1 MYLNINRKTVM
12 FMELL
17 VPAGDINS
25 FYAAINNGADAIY
38 LSGKMFGARSYAK
51 NFTIDELKTILKLGK
66 IYGVK
71 IYVTMNT
78 LVKDNE
84 VQDFL
89 KEVEFLYSLGVD
101 AILMQDFGMIS
112 LCLKKYPNL
121 VIHASTQVNSS
132 SYETIKLLYEMGV
145 KRVVL
150 PREMSINDIK
160 KIDIPIEIE
169 VFIHGALC
177 VSYSGNC
184 LFSSMLGG
192 RSGNRGECV
201 GSCRLPYKLY
211 KDKTLIDEGY
221 LLSMKELNTSA
232 SIKQLPSNVVSLKIE
247 GRMKSPSYVGFI
259 TKYYRKILDDE
270 ELTTKDLEDLKSM
283 FYRGFTKGH
292 LFNDEDLINK
302 KSPNHLGSRLGK
314 VIDVNDERI
323 RIELDRPLLQGD
335 GIRFRESNKGM
346 IVNYLYDLKDNLI
359 NKGNPKQIVEV
370 DNKVKLTSLDEVRK
384 TTDKSLEITDFT
396 ITRKVPINIDV
407 KTKVGEEF
415 TLSFSDLSHTVTYTG
430 NVVEKSINNP
440 ISKERLISQLEK
452 LGNTPFVAKHISI
465 DMDEDIFIRIGD
477 LNIARRTLSERLIG
491 ERLNDYKEP
500 IINEVTFDKINIK
513 EIIDLEDYQEVE
525 RNPFY
530 IKNVLKDK
538 SVVSNLFRPTTNV
551 IASYHLNVFNSYTA
565 YYLYKLGYKAV
576 TLSVELNNIELKEL
590 IESIRKKHG
599 NIPLVV
605 KTKGYVEVMII
616 KSNILNI
623 DKDTTYTL
631 VNVKND
637 KFKVYFDGRCTH
649 INSSYSLNLDEKEFS
664 YDNVYF
670 MNKFLC

>member
-1 MYLNINRKTVM
+1 
-12 FMELL
+12 MELL

-25 FYAAINNGADAIY
+25 FYVALNNGADAVY
-38 LSGKMFGARSYAK
+38 LSGKVFGARSYAK
-51 NFTIDELKTILKLGK
+51 NFTIDELKTVLRLGK

-78 LVKDNE
+78 LVKENE
-84 VQDFL
+84 VEDFL
-89 KEVEFLYSLGVD
+89 KEVEFLYNLGVD
-101 AILMQDFGMIS
+101 AILMQDLGMIS
-112 LCLKKYPNL
+112 LSLEKYPNL

-150 PREMSINDIK
+150 PREMSIDEIK
-160 KIDIPIEIE
+160 KIDIPIELE

-221 LLSMKELNTSA
+221 LLSMKELNTSVD
-232 SIKQLPSNVVSLKIE
+232 IKKLPHNVTSLKIE

-259 TKYYRKILDDE
+259 TKYYRKILDGE
-270 ELTTKDLEDLKSM
+270 ELSTKDLGDLKSM

-292 LFNDEDLINK
+292 LFNDNDLINK
-302 KSPNHLGSRLGK
+302 KSPNHLGSHLGK

-323 RIELDRPLLQGD
+323 RIELDKPLLQGD

-346 IVNYLYDLKDNLI
+346 IVNYLYDMKDNLI
-359 NKGNPKQIVEV
+359 NRGNSKQIVEV

-396 ITRKVPINIDV
+396 IIRKVPINIDV
-407 KTKVGEEF
+407 KARVGEEF
-415 TLSFSDLSHTVTYTG
+415 VLTFSDLTHSVTYIG
-430 NVVEKSINNP
+430 SIVEKSINNP

-452 LGNTPFVAKHISI
+452 LGNTPFITKHINI

-477 LNIARRTLSERLIG
+477 LNVARRTLSERLIG
-491 ERLNDYKEP
+491 ERLNDYNEP
-500 IINEVTFDKINIK
+500 IIKEVTFDKINTN
-513 EIIDLEDYQEVE
+513 EIIELDNYGEVE

-538 SVVSNLFRPTTNV
+538 GIVSNLLRPTTDV
-551 IASYHLNVFNSYTA
+551 IASYHLNAFNSYTA
-565 YYLYKLGYKAV
+565 YYLYKLGYKAI
-576 TLSVELNNIELKEL
+576 TLSVELNNIELKGL
-590 IESIRKKHG
+590 IESIRKGFG
-599 NIPLVV
+599 NIPLII
-605 KTKGYVEVMII
+605 KTKGHVEVMLI
-616 KSNILNI
+616 KGNILNM
-623 DKDTTYTL
+623 DKDTPYTL

-637 KFKVYFDGRCTH
+637 KFTTYFDGCCTH
-649 INSSYSLNLDEKEFS
+649 INSSYSLNLNEKEFNYS
-664 YDNVYF
+664 NVYF
-670 MNKFLC
+670 IGENYES

>member
-1 MYLNINRKTVM
+1 
-12 FMELL
+12 MELL

-25 FYAAINNGADAIY
+25 FYAALNNGADAIY

-51 NFTIDELKTILKLGK
+51 NFTADELKTVLKLGK

-78 LVKDNE
+78 LVKENE
-84 VQDFL
+84 VEDFL

-112 LCLKKYPNL
+112 LCLEKYPNL

-150 PREMSINDIK
+150 PREMSVDEIK

-221 LLSMKELNTSA
+221 LLSMKELNTSLD
-232 SIKQLPSNVVSLKIE
+232 IKQLPSNITSLKIE

-302 KSPNHLGSRLGK
+302 KSPNHLGSHLGK
-314 VIDVNDERI
+314 VIDVNDDRI

-384 TTDKSLEITDFT
+384 TTDKFLEITDFT
-396 ITRKVPINIDV
+396 IIRKVPINIEV
-407 KTKVGEEF
+407 KAKVGEVF

-452 LGNTPFVAKHISI
+452 LGNTPFVSKHINI

-477 LNIARRTLSERLIG
+477 LNVARRTLSERLIG

-500 IINEVTFDKINIK
+500 IINEVTFDKINTK
-513 EIIDLEDYQEVE
+513 EIIDLEDYQVVE
-525 RNPFY
+525 RNPFN
-530 IKNVLKDK
+530 IKDILKDK
-538 SVVSNLFRPTTNV
+538 SIVSNLYKPTSDV
-551 IASYHLNVFNSYTA
+551 VASYHLNVFNSYTA

-576 TLSVELNNIELKEL
+576 TLSVELNNIELKDL
-590 IESIRKKHG
+590 IESIRKRFG
-599 NIPLVV
+599 NIPIII
-605 KTKGYVEVMII
+605 KTKGYVEVMLI
-616 KSNILNI
+616 KGNILNI

-637 KFKVYFDGRCTH
+637 KFKVYFDGSCTY
-649 INSSYSLNLDEKEFS
+649 INSSYNLDLDEKELEF
-664 YDNVYF
+664 DNVY
-670 MNKFLC
+670 LIV

>member
-1 MYLNINRKTVM
+1 
-12 FMELL
+12 MELL

-25 FYAAINNGADAIY
+25 FYAALNNGADAIY

-51 NFTIDELKTILKLGK
+51 NFTEEELKTVLKLGK

-84 VQDFL
+84 VEDFL
-89 KEVEFLYSLGVD
+89 NEVEFLYNLGVD

-112 LCLKKYPNL
+112 LCLEKYPNL
-121 VIHASTQVNSS
+121 TIHASTQVNSS
-132 SYETIKLLYEMGV
+132 SYETIKLLYEMGI

-150 PREMSINDIK
+150 PREMSIDEIRQ
-160 KIDIPIEIE
+160 IDIPIELE

-184 LFSSMLGG
+184 LFSSMLGS

-221 LLSMKELNTSA
+221 LLSMKELNTSLD
-232 SIKQLPSNVVSLKIE
+232 IKKLPQNITSLKIE

-259 TKYYRKILDDE
+259 TRYYRKILDGK
-270 ELTTKDLEDLKSM
+270 ELTNKTIEDLKSM

-292 LFNDEDLINK
+292 LFNNNDLINK
-302 KSPNHLGSRLGK
+302 LSPNHLGSHLGK

-323 RIELDRPLLQGD
+323 RIKLDRELLQGD
-335 GIRFRESNKGM
+335 GIRFKESNKGM

-359 NKGNPKQIVEV
+359 SKGNPNQIVEI
-370 DNKVKLTSLDEVRK
+370 DNKVNLTTLDEVR
-384 TTDKSLEITDFT
+384 TTTSKRLEITDFT
-396 ITRKVPINIDV
+396 IKRKVPINIEV
-407 KTKVGEEF
+407 KAKVGEVF
-415 TLSFSDLSHTVTYTG
+415 TLTFSDTKHTVTYTG
-430 NVVEKSINNP
+430 KEVERSINNP
-440 ISKERLISQLEK
+440 LSKERIINQVKK
-452 LGNTPFVAKHISI
+452 LGNTPFTINHINVDI
-465 DMDEDIFIRIGD
+465 DDNIFIRIGD

-500 IINEVTFDKINIK
+500 LIKEVTFDKINTK
-513 EIIDLEDYQEVE
+513 EVIDLDAYQEVE

-530 IKNVLKDK
+530 LNDVLKDK
-538 SVVSNLFRPTTNV
+538 SIVSNLFRPTTNV

-565 YYLYKLGYKAV
+565 YYLYKLGYKTI
-576 TLSVELNNIELKEL
+576 TLSVELNSLELKDL
-590 IESIRKKHG
+590 IESIRRRFG
-599 NIPLVV
+599 NIPIII
-605 KTKGYVEVMII
+605 KTKGYVEVMLI
-616 KSNILNI
+616 KGNVLNI
-623 DKDTTYTL
+623 KENNDYTL
-631 VNVKND
+631 INNRED
-637 KFKVYFDGRCTH
+637 KFKVYYDGRCTH
-649 INSSYSLNLDEKEFS
+649 INSSFEINIDQTKFKYNNL
-664 YDNVYF
+664 YF
-670 MNKFLC
+670 YN

>member
-1 MYLNINRKTVM
+1 
-12 FMELL
+12 MELL
-17 VPAGDINS
+17 VPTGDINS
-25 FYAAINNGADAIY
+25 FYTALNNGADAIY

-51 NFTIDELKTILKLGK
+51 NFTDDELKTVLKLGK

-78 LVKDNE
+78 LVKESE
-84 VQDFL
+84 VDDFL

-121 VIHASTQVNSS
+121 TIHASTQVNSS

-150 PREMSINDIK
+150 PREMSIDEIK
-160 KIDIPIEIE
+160 KIDIPIELE
-169 VFIHGALC
+169 VFVHGALC

-407 KTKVGEEF
+407 KAKVGEEF

-440 ISKERLISQLEK
+440 ISKDRLINQLEK

-530 IKNVLKDK
+530 IKNILKDK

-576 TLSVELNNIELKEL
+576 TLSVELNNVELKDL

-599 NIPLVV
+599 NIPIVI

-616 KSNILNI
+616 KGNILNI

-664 YDNVYF
+664 YNNVYF
-670 MNKFLC
+670 MGGKL

>member
-1 MYLNINRKTVM
+1 
-12 FMELL
+12 MELL

-25 FYAAINNGADAIY
+25 FYAALNNGADAIY

-51 NFTIDELKTILKLGK
+51 NFTSDELKTVLKLGK

-78 LVKDNE
+78 LVKENE
-84 VQDFL
+84 VNDFL

-112 LCLKKYPNL
+112 LCLEKYPNL

-132 SYETIKLLYEMGV
+132 SYETIKLLYVMGV

-150 PREMSINDIK
+150 PREMSIDEIK
-160 KIDIPIEIE
+160 KIDIPIELE

-211 KDKTLIDEGY
+211 KDKTLVDEGY
-221 LLSMKELNTSA
+221 LLSMKELNTSID
-232 SIKQLPSNVVSLKIE
+232 IKKLPSNVTSLKIE
-247 GRMKSPSYVGFI
+247 GRMKNPSYVGFI
-259 TKYYRKILDDE
+259 TKYYRKILDNE

-292 LFNDEDLINK
+292 LFNDNDLINK
-302 KSPNHLGSRLGK
+302 KSPNHLGSHLGK

-323 RIELDRPLLQGD
+323 RIELDKSLLQGD

-359 NKGNPKQIVEV
+359 NKGNPKQIVEI
-370 DNKVKLTSLDEVRK
+370 DNKVNLTSLDEVRK
-384 TTDKSLEITDFT
+384 TTDKSFEITDFA

-407 KTKVGEEF
+407 KAKVGEEF
-415 TLSFSDLSHTVTYTG
+415 SLTFSDLKHSVTYRG
-430 NVVEKSINNP
+430 SVVEKSINNSL
-440 ISKERLISQLEK
+440 SKERLISQLEK
-452 LGNTPFVAKHISI
+452 LGNTPFVSKHINI

-491 ERLNDYKEP
+491 ERINDYKEP
-500 IINEVTFDKINIK
+500 IINEVTFHKINTN
-513 EIIDLEDYQEVE
+513 EIIDLDNYVEVE

-530 IKNVLKDK
+530 IKDVLKDK
-538 SVVSNLFRPTTNV
+538 SIVSNLFKPTTNV

-565 YYLYKLGYKAV
+565 FYLYKLGYKGI
-576 TLSVELNNIELKEL
+576 TLSVELNNIELKDL
-590 IESIRKKHG
+590 IESIRKRFG
-599 NIPLVV
+599 NIPLVI
-605 KTKGYVEVMII
+605 KTKGYVEVMLI
-616 KSNILNI
+616 KGNILNI
-623 DKDTTYTL
+623 DKDSPYTL

-637 KFKVYFDGRCTH
+637 KFKVYFDGCCTH
-649 INSSYSLNLDEKEFS
+649 INSSYSLNLDEKELEF
-664 YDNVYF
+664 DNVYF
-670 MNKFLC
+670 YKS

>member
-1 MYLNINRKTVM
+1 
-12 FMELL
+12 MELL

-51 NFTIDELKTILKLGK
+51 NFTIDELKTVLKLGK

-84 VQDFL
+84 VEDFL

-150 PREMSINDIK
+150 PREMSINEIK

-221 LLSMKELNTSA
+221 LLSMKELNTSLD
-232 SIKQLPSNVVSLKIE
+232 IKKLPSNVTSLKIE

-335 GIRFRESNKGM
+335 GIRFKESNKGM

-407 KTKVGEEF
+407 KAKVGEEF

-440 ISKERLISQLEK
+440 ISKDRLINQLEK

-500 IINEVTFDKINIK
+500 IINEVTFDKINTK
-513 EIIDLEDYQEVE
+513 EIIDLDNYGEVE

-530 IKNVLKDK
+530 IKDVLKDK
-538 SVVSNLFRPTTNV
+538 SIVSNLYKPTTDV
-551 IASYHLNVFNSYTA
+551 TSSYHLNVFNSYTA

-590 IESIRKKHG
+590 IESIRKRFG
-599 NIPLVV
+599 NIPIVI
-605 KTKGYVEVMII
+605 KTKGYVEVMLI
-616 KSNILNI
+616 KGNILNI
-623 DKDTTYTL
+623 DKDTSYTL

-649 INSSYSLNLDEKEFS
+649 INSSYSINLDEKELEF
-664 YDNVYF
+664 DNVYF
-670 MNKFLC
+670 MGGKL

>member
-1 MYLNINRKTVM
+1 M
-12 FMELL
+12 FVELL

-25 FYAAINNGADAIY
+25 FYTALNNGADAIY
-38 LSGKMFGARSYAK
+38 LSGKIFGARAYAK
-51 NFTIDELKTILKLGK
+51 NFTEDELKTVLKLGK

-78 LVKDNE
+78 LVKENE
-84 VQDFL
+84 VEDFL
-89 KEVEFLYSLGVD
+89 REVEFLYNLGVD

-112 LCLKKYPNL
+112 LCLEKYPNL
-121 VIHASTQVNSS
+121 IIHASTQVNSS

-150 PREMSINDIK
+150 PREMSIDEIRQ
-160 KIDIPIEIE
+160 IDIPIELEI
-169 VFIHGALC
+169 FIHGALC

-184 LFSSMLGG
+184 LFSSMLGN

-211 KDKTLIDEGY
+211 KDKTLIDSGY
-221 LLSMKELNTSA
+221 LLSMKELNTSLNVKA
-232 SIKQLPSNVVSLKIE
+232 LPSNVTSLKIE
-247 GRMKSPSYVGFI
+247 GRMKNLSYVGFI
-259 TKYYRKILDDE
+259 TKYYRKILDGE
-270 ELTTKDLEDLKSM
+270 ELSTKDLEDLKSM

-302 KSPNHLGSRLGK
+302 KSPNHLGSHLGM

-323 RIELDRPLLQGD
+323 RIELDKPLLQGD
-335 GIRFRESNKGM
+335 GIRFKESNKGM
-346 IVNYLYDLKDNLI
+346 IVNYLYDMKDNLI
-359 NKGNPKQIVEV
+359 NKGSSKQIVEV

-407 KTKVGEEF
+407 KAKVGEEF
-415 TLSFSDLSHTVTYTG
+415 VLTFSDLSHTVTYKG
-430 NVVEKSINNP
+430 SIVEKSINNP
-440 ISKERLISQLEK
+440 ISKDRLITQLEK
-452 LGNTPFVAKHISI
+452 LGNTPFITKHINI

-500 IINEVTFDKINIK
+500 IIREVCFDKINTK
-513 EIIDLEDYQEVE
+513 EVIDLDNYREID

-530 IKNVLKDK
+530 LKDSLKDK
-538 SVVSNLFRPTTNV
+538 SIVSNLFRPTTNV

-576 TLSVELNNIELKEL
+576 TLSVELNSLELKDL
-590 IESIRKKHG
+590 IKSIRKRFG
-599 NIPLVV
+599 NIPLII
-605 KTKGYVEVMII
+605 KTKGYVEVMLI
-616 KSNILNI
+616 KGNVLNI
-623 DKDTTYTL
+623 NKDTPYTL
-631 VNVKND
+631 INVKND
-637 KFKVYFDGRCTH
+637 KFKTYFDGCCTH
-649 INSSYSLNLDEKEFS
+649 INSSYSLNLDEKELTF
-664 YDNVYF
+664 DNVYF
-670 MNKFLC
+670 MGEDYES

>member
-1 MYLNINRKTVM
+1 
-12 FMELL
+12 MELL

-25 FYAAINNGADAIY
+25 FYAALNNGADAVY

-51 NFTIDELKTILKLGK
+51 NFTEDELKTVLKLGK
-66 IYGVK
+66 IYGIK

-78 LVKDNE
+78 LVKENE
-84 VQDFL
+84 VEDFL
-89 KEVEFLYSLGVD
+89 KEVEFLYNLGVD

-112 LCLKKYPNL
+112 LCLEKYPNL

-132 SYETIKLLYEMGV
+132 SYETIKLLYVMGV

-150 PREMSINDIK
+150 PREMSIDEIRQ
-160 KIDIPIEIE
+160 IDIPIELE

-232 SIKQLPSNVVSLKIE
+232 GIKKLPRNVVSLKIE

-259 TKYYRKILDDE
+259 TKYYRKILDGE
-270 ELTTKDLEDLKSM
+270 ELSTKDLEDLKSM

-302 KSPNHLGSRLGK
+302 KSPNHLGRHLGK

-323 RIELDRPLLQGD
+323 RIELDKTLLQGD

-346 IVNYLYDLKDNLI
+346 IVNYLYDMKDNLI
-359 NKGNPKQIVEV
+359 NKGNSKQIVEV

-407 KTKVGEEF
+407 KAKVGEEF
-415 TLSFSDLSHTVTYTG
+415 VLTFSDLKHTVTYRG
-430 NVVEKSINNP
+430 SIVEKSINNP
-440 ISKERLISQLEK
+440 ISKDRLISQLEK
-452 LGNTPFVAKHISI
+452 LGNTPFITKHINI

-500 IINEVTFDKINIK
+500 IIKEVTFDKINTK
-513 EIIDLEDYQEVE
+513 EIIDLDSYKEVE

-530 IKNVLKDK
+530 LKDVLKDK
-538 SVVSNLFRPTTNV
+538 SIVSNLFRPTADV

-565 YYLYKLGYKAV
+565 YYLYKLGYKAI
-576 TLSVELNNIELKEL
+576 TLSVELNNIELKDL
-590 IESIRKKHG
+590 IESIRKRFG
-599 NIPLVV
+599 NIPLII
-605 KTKGYVEVMII
+605 KTKGYVEIMLI
-616 KSNILNI
+616 KGNILNI
-623 DKDTTYTL
+623 DKDTPYTL
-631 VNVKND
+631 GNVRND

-649 INSSYSLNLDEKEFS
+649 INSSYSINLDEKELEF
-664 YDNVYF
+664 DNVYF
-670 MNKFLC
+670 MGGKL

>member
-1 MYLNINRKTVM
+1 
-12 FMELL
+12 MELL

-25 FYAAINNGADAIY
+25 FYAALNNGADAIY

-51 NFTIDELKTILKLGK
+51 NFTADELKTVLKLGK

-78 LVKDNE
+78 LVKENE
-84 VQDFL
+84 VEDFL

-112 LCLKKYPNL
+112 LCLEKYPNL

-150 PREMSINDIK
+150 PREMSVDEIK

-221 LLSMKELNTSA
+221 LLSMKELNTSLD
-232 SIKQLPSNVVSLKIE
+232 IKQLPSNITSLKIE

-302 KSPNHLGSRLGK
+302 KSPNHLGSHLGK
-314 VIDVNDERI
+314 VIDVNDDRI

-346 IVNYLYDLKDNLI
+346 IVNFLYDLKDNLI

-384 TTDKSLEITDFT
+384 TTDKFLEITDFT
-396 ITRKVPINIDV
+396 IIRKVPINIEV
-407 KTKVGEEF
+407 KAKVGEVF

-452 LGNTPFVAKHISI
+452 LGNTPFVSKHINI

-477 LNIARRTLSERLIG
+477 LNVARRTLSERLIG

-500 IINEVTFDKINIK
+500 IINEVTFDKINTK
-513 EIIDLEDYQEVE
+513 EIIDLEDYQVVE
-525 RNPFY
+525 RNPFN
-530 IKNVLKDK
+530 IKDILKDK
-538 SVVSNLFRPTTNV
+538 SIVSNLYKPTSDV
-551 IASYHLNVFNSYTA
+551 VASYHLNVFNSYTA

-576 TLSVELNNIELKEL
+576 TLSVELNNIELKDL
-590 IESIRKKHG
+590 IESIRKRFG
-599 NIPLVV
+599 NIPIII
-605 KTKGYVEVMII
+605 KTKGYVEVMLI
-616 KSNILNI
+616 KGNILNI

-637 KFKVYFDGRCTH
+637 KFKVYFDGSCTY
-649 INSSYSLNLDEKEFS
+649 INSSYNLDLDEKELEF
-664 YDNVYF
+664 DNVYF
-670 MNKFLC
+670 MGGKL

>member
-1 MYLNINRKTVM
+1 
-12 FMELL
+12 MELL

-25 FYAAINNGADAIY
+25 FYAALNNGADAIY

-51 NFTIDELKTILKLGK
+51 NFTDDELKTVLKLGK

-78 LVKDNE
+78 LVKENE
-84 VQDFL
+84 VEEFL

-112 LCLKKYPNL
+112 LCLEKYPNL
-121 VIHASTQVNSS
+121 TIHASTQVNSS
-132 SYETIKLLYEMGV
+132 SYETINLLYEMGV

-150 PREMSINDIK
+150 PREMNVDEIK
-160 KIDIPIEIE
+160 KIDVPIELE

-221 LLSMKELNTSA
+221 LLSMKELNTS
-232 SIKQLPSNVVSLKIE
+232 IDVNKLPSNITSLKIE

-259 TKYYRKILDDE
+259 TKYYRKILDDD

-302 KSPNHLGSRLGK
+302 KSPNHLGSHLGK

-346 IVNYLYDLKDNLI
+346 IVNFLYDLKDNLI
-359 NKGNPKQIVEV
+359 NKGNPKQIVEI

-384 TTDKSLEITDFT
+384 TTDKSLEITEFT
-396 ITRKVPINIDV
+396 ITRKVPINIEV
-407 KTKVGEEF
+407 KAKVGEVF

-452 LGNTPFVAKHISI
+452 LGNTPFVSKHISI

-491 ERLNDYKEP
+491 ERLNDYKDP
-500 IINEVTFDKINIK
+500 IINEVTFDKINTK
-513 EIIDLEDYQEVE
+513 EIIDLDNYREVE
-525 RNPFY
+525 RNSFN
-530 IKNVLKDK
+530 IKDVLKDK
-538 SVVSNLFRPTTNV
+538 SVVSNLYKSTSDV
-551 IASYHLNVFNSYTA
+551 VASYHLNVFNSYTA

-576 TLSVELNNIELKEL
+576 TLSVELNNIELKDL
-590 IESIRKKHG
+590 IESIRKRFG
-599 NIPLVV
+599 NIPIII
-605 KTKGYVEVMII
+605 KTKGYVEVMLI
-616 KSNILNI
+616 KGNILNV
-623 DKDTTYTL
+623 DKDTSYTL

-637 KFKVYFDGRCTH
+637 KFKTYFDGRYTH
-649 INSSYSLNLDEKEFS
+649 INSSYSLDLDEKEFN

-670 MNKFLC
+670 SRG

>member
-1 MYLNINRKTVM
+1 
-12 FMELL
+12 MELL

-25 FYAAINNGADAIY
+25 FYAGLNAGADAIY

-51 NFTIDELKTILKLGK
+51 NFTDEELKIVLKLGK

-78 LVKDNE
+78 LVKENE
-84 VQDFL
+84 VEDFL
-89 KEVEFLYSLGVD
+89 KEVEFLYNLGVD

-112 LCLKKYPNL
+112 LCLEKYPNL

-145 KRVVL
+145 KRIVL
-150 PREMSINDIK
+150 PREMSIEEIK
-160 KIDIPIEIE
+160 KIDIPVELE

-184 LFSSMLGG
+184 LFSSMLGS

-211 KDKTLIDEGY
+211 KDKTLINEGY
-221 LLSMKELNTSA
+221 LLSMKELNTSFN
-232 SIKQLPSNVVSLKIE
+232 IKKLPSNVTSLKIE

-259 TKYYRKILDDE
+259 TKYYRKILDE
-270 ELTTKDLEDLKSM
+270 KELSTKDLDDLKSM

-292 LFNDEDLINK
+292 LFNDKNLINQ
-302 KSPNHLGSRLGK
+302 KSPNHLGSHLGK

-323 RIELDRPLLQGD
+323 RIELDKSLLQGD

-359 NKGNPKQIVEV
+359 NKGNPKQIVEI
-370 DNKVKLTSLDEVRK
+370 DNKVNLTSLDEVRK
-384 TTDKSLEITDFT
+384 TTDKSFEITDFA

-407 KTKVGEEF
+407 KAKVGEEF
-415 TLSFSDLSHTVTYTG
+415 SLTFSDLKHSVTYRG
-430 NVVEKSINNP
+430 SVVEKSINNP

-452 LGNTPFVAKHISI
+452 LGNTPFVSKHINI

-491 ERLNDYKEP
+491 ERINDYKEP
-500 IINEVTFDKINIK
+500 IINEVTFHKINTN
-513 EIIDLEDYQEVE
+513 EIIDLDNYVEVE

-530 IKNVLKDK
+530 IKDVLKDK
-538 SVVSNLFRPTTNV
+538 SIVSNLFKPTTNV

-565 YYLYKLGYKAV
+565 FYLYKLGYKGI
-576 TLSVELNNIELKEL
+576 TLSVELNNIELKDL
-590 IESIRKKHG
+590 IESIRKRFG
-599 NIPLVV
+599 NIPLVI
-605 KTKGYVEVMII
+605 KTKGYVEVMLI
-616 KSNILNI
+616 KGNILNI
-623 DKDTTYTL
+623 DKDSPYTL

-637 KFKVYFDGRCTH
+637 KFKVYFDGCCTH
-649 INSSYSLNLDEKEFS
+649 INSSYSLNLDEKELEF
-664 YDNVYF
+664 DNVYF
-670 MNKFLC
+670 YKS

>member
-1 MYLNINRKTVM
+1 
-12 FMELL
+12 MELL

-25 FYAAINNGADAIY
+25 FYAALNNGADAIY

-51 NFTIDELKTILKLGK
+51 NFTDDELKTVLRLGK

-78 LVKDNE
+78 LVKEKE
-84 VQDFL
+84 VDDFL

-112 LCLKKYPNL
+112 LCLRRYPNL
-121 VIHASTQVNSS
+121 EIHASTQVNSS

-150 PREMSINDIK
+150 PREMSIDEVK
-160 KIDIPIEIE
+160 KIDIPIELE
-169 VFIHGALC
+169 VFVHGALC

-221 LLSMKELNTSA
+221 LLSMKELNTSID
-232 SIKQLPSNVVSLKIE
+232 IKKLPSNVTSLKIE
-247 GRMKSPSYVGFI
+247 GRMKNPSYVGFI
-259 TKYYRKILDDE
+259 TKYYRKILDNE

-292 LFNDEDLINK
+292 LFNDNDLINK
-302 KSPNHLGSRLGK
+302 KSPNHLGSHLGK

-323 RIELDRPLLQGD
+323 RIELDKSLLQGD

-359 NKGNPKQIVEV
+359 NKGNPKQIVEI
-370 DNKVKLTSLDEVRK
+370 DNKVNLTSLDEVRK
-384 TTDKSLEITDFT
+384 TTDKSFEITDFA

-407 KTKVGEEF
+407 KAKVGEEF
-415 TLSFSDLSHTVTYTG
+415 SLTFSDLKHSVTYRG
-430 NVVEKSINNP
+430 SVVEKSINNSL
-440 ISKERLISQLEK
+440 SKERLISQLEK
-452 LGNTPFVAKHISI
+452 LGNTPFVSKHINI

-491 ERLNDYKEP
+491 ERINDYKEP
-500 IINEVTFDKINIK
+500 IINEVTFHKINTN
-513 EIIDLEDYQEVE
+513 EIIDLDNYVEVE

-530 IKNVLKDK
+530 IKDVLKDK
-538 SVVSNLFRPTTNV
+538 SIVSNLFKPTTNV
-551 IASYHLNVFNSYTA
+551 IASYHLNVFNSYTTF
-565 YYLYKLGYKAV
+565 YLYKLGYKGI
-576 TLSVELNNIELKEL
+576 TLSVELNNIELKDL
-590 IESIRKKHG
+590 IESIRKRFG
-599 NIPLVV
+599 NIPLVI
-605 KTKGYVEVMII
+605 KTKGYVEVMLI
-616 KSNILNI
+616 KGNILNI
-623 DKDTTYTL
+623 DKDSPYTL

-637 KFKVYFDGRCTH
+637 KFKVYFDGCCTH
-649 INSSYSLNLDEKEFS
+649 INSSYSLNLDEKELEF
-664 YDNVYF
+664 DNVYF
-670 MNKFLC
+670 YKS

>member
-1 MYLNINRKTVM
+1 
-12 FMELL
+12 MELL

-25 FYAAINNGADAIY
+25 FYAALNNGADAIY

-51 NFTIDELKTILKLGK
+51 NFTDDELKTVLKLGK

-78 LVKDNE
+78 LVKENE
-84 VQDFL
+84 VEDFL

-112 LCLKKYPNL
+112 LCLEKYPNL
-121 VIHASTQVNSS
+121 IIHASTQVNSS

-150 PREMSINDIK
+150 PREMSVDEIK
-160 KIDIPIEIE
+160 KIDIPIELE

-221 LLSMKELNTSA
+221 LLSMKELNTSLD
-232 SIKQLPSNVVSLKIE
+232 IKKLSSNITSLKIE

-259 TKYYRKILDDE
+259 TKYYRKILDDD

-302 KSPNHLGSRLGK
+302 KSPNHLGSHLGK
-314 VIDVNDERI
+314 VIDVNDEKI
-323 RIELDRPLLQGD
+323 RIELDRTLLQGD
-335 GIRFRESNKGM
+335 GIRFKESNKGM
-346 IVNYLYDLKDNLI
+346 IVNFLYDLKDNLI
-359 NKGNPKQIVEV
+359 NKGNPKQIVEI

-384 TTDKSLEITDFT
+384 TTDKSLEITEFT
-396 ITRKVPINIDV
+396 ITRKVPINIEV
-407 KTKVGEEF
+407 KAKVGEVF

-477 LNIARRTLSERLIG
+477 LNVARRTLSERLIG

-500 IINEVTFDKINIK
+500 IINEVTFDKINTK
-513 EIIDLEDYQEVE
+513 EIIDLNNYREVE

-530 IKNVLKDK
+530 IKDILKNK
-538 SVVSNLFRPTTNV
+538 SIVSNLYKPITDV

-576 TLSVELNNIELKEL
+576 TLSVELNNIELKDL
-590 IESIRKKHG
+590 IESIRKKFG
-599 NIPLVV
+599 NIPIII

-616 KSNILNI
+616 KGNILNI
-623 DKDTTYTL
+623 DKDTPYTL

-649 INSSYSLNLDEKEFS
+649 INSSYSLNLDEKELEF
-664 YDNVYF
+664 DNVYF
-670 MNKFLC
+670 EGEKYGS

>member
-1 MYLNINRKTVM
+1 
-12 FMELL
+12 MELL

-25 FYAAINNGADAIY
+25 FYAALNNGADAIY

-51 NFTIDELKTILKLGK
+51 NFTDDELKTVLKLGK

-78 LVKDNE
+78 LVKENE
-84 VQDFL
+84 VEGFL

-112 LCLKKYPNL
+112 LCLEKYPNL
-121 VIHASTQVNSS
+121 TIHASTQVNSS

-150 PREMSINDIK
+150 PREMSVDEIK
-160 KIDIPIEIE
+160 KIDIPIELE

-221 LLSMKELNTSA
+221 LLSMKELNTSLD
-232 SIKQLPSNVVSLKIE
+232 IKKLSSNITSLKIE

-259 TKYYRKILDDE
+259 TKYYRKILDDD

-302 KSPNHLGSRLGK
+302 KSPNHLGSHLGK

-323 RIELDRPLLQGD
+323 RIELDRTLLQGD

-384 TTDKSLEITDFT
+384 TTDKSLEITEFT
-396 ITRKVPINIDV
+396 ITRKVPINIEV
-407 KTKVGEEF
+407 KAKVGEVF

-440 ISKERLISQLEK
+440 ISKDRLINQLEK

-500 IINEVTFDKINIK
+500 IINEVTFDKINTK
-513 EIIDLEDYQEVE
+513 EIIDLDNYVEIE
-525 RNPFY
+525 RNPFN
-530 IKNVLKDK
+530 IKDVLKDK
-538 SVVSNLFRPTTNV
+538 GIVSNLYKPTSDV
-551 IASYHLNVFNSYTA
+551 VASYHLNVFNSYTA

-576 TLSVELNNIELKEL
+576 TLSVELNNIELKDL
-590 IESIRKKHG
+590 IESIRKRFG
-599 NIPLVV
+599 NIPIII
-605 KTKGYVEVMII
+605 KTKGYVEVMLI
-616 KSNILNI
+616 KGNILNI
-623 DKDTTYTL
+623 DKDTSYTL

-637 KFKVYFDGRCTH
+637 KFKVYFDGRCTY
-649 INSSYSLNLDEKEFS
+649 INSSYNLDLDEKEFN

-670 MNKFLC
+670 YKS

>member
-1 MYLNINRKTVM
+1 
-12 FMELL
+12 MELL

-25 FYAAINNGADAIY
+25 FYAALNNGADDIY

-51 NFTIDELKTILKLGK
+51 NFTEEELKTVLKLGK

-84 VQDFL
+84 VEDFL
-89 KEVEFLYSLGVD
+89 NEVEFLYNLGVD

-112 LCLKKYPNL
+112 LCLEKYPNL
-121 VIHASTQVNSS
+121 TIHASTQVNSS
-132 SYETIKLLYEMGV
+132 SYETIKLLYEMGI

-150 PREMSINDIK
+150 PREMSIDEIRQ
-160 KIDIPIEIE
+160 IDIPIELE

-184 LFSSMLGG
+184 LFSSMLGS

-221 LLSMKELNTSA
+221 LLSMKELNTSLD
-232 SIKQLPSNVVSLKIE
+232 IKKLPQNITSLKIE

-259 TKYYRKILDDE
+259 TRYYRKILDGK
-270 ELTTKDLEDLKSM
+270 ELTNKTIEDLKSM

-292 LFNDEDLINK
+292 LFNNNDLINK
-302 KSPNHLGSRLGK
+302 LSPNHLGSYLGK

-323 RIELDRPLLQGD
+323 RIKLDRELLQGD
-335 GIRFRESNKGM
+335 GIRFKESNKGM

-359 NKGNPKQIVEV
+359 SKGNPNQIVEI
-370 DNKVKLTSLDEVRK
+370 DNKVNLTTLDEVR
-384 TTDKSLEITDFT
+384 TTTSKRLEITDFT
-396 ITRKVPINIDV
+396 IKRKVPINIEV
-407 KTKVGEEF
+407 KAKVGEVF
-415 TLSFSDLSHTVTYTG
+415 TLTFSDTKHTVTYTG
-430 NVVEKSINNP
+430 KEVERSINNP
-440 ISKERLISQLEK
+440 LSKERIINQVKK
-452 LGNTPFVAKHISI
+452 LGNTPFTINHINVDI
-465 DMDEDIFIRIGD
+465 DDNIFIRIGD

-500 IINEVTFDKINIK
+500 LIKEVTFDKINTK
-513 EIIDLEDYQEVE
+513 EVIDLDAYQEVE

-530 IKNVLKDK
+530 LNDVLKDK
-538 SVVSNLFRPTTNV
+538 SIVSNLFRPTTNV

-565 YYLYKLGYKAV
+565 YYLYKLGYKAI
-576 TLSVELNNIELKEL
+576 TLSVELNSLELKDL
-590 IESIRKKHG
+590 IESIRRRFG
-599 NIPLVV
+599 NIPIII
-605 KTKGYVEVMII
+605 KTKGYVEVMLI
-616 KSNILNI
+616 KGNVLNI
-623 DKDTTYTL
+623 KENNDYTL
-631 VNVKND
+631 INNRED
-637 KFKVYFDGRCTH
+637 KFKVYYDGRCTH
-649 INSSYSLNLDEKEFS
+649 INSSFEINIDQTKFKYNNL
-664 YDNVYF
+664 YF
-670 MNKFLC
+670 YN

>member
-1 MYLNINRKTVM
+1 
-12 FMELL
+12 MELL

-25 FYAAINNGADAIY
+25 FYAALNNGADAIY

-51 NFTIDELKTILKLGK
+51 NFTDDELKTVLKLGK

-78 LVKDNE
+78 LVKENE
-84 VQDFL
+84 VEGFL

-112 LCLKKYPNL
+112 LCLEKYPNL
-121 VIHASTQVNSS
+121 TIHASTQVNSS

-150 PREMSINDIK
+150 PREMSVDEIK
-160 KIDIPIEIE
+160 KIDIPIELE

-221 LLSMKELNTSA
+221 LLSMKELNTSLD
-232 SIKQLPSNVVSLKIE
+232 IKKLSSNITSLKIE

-259 TKYYRKILDDE
+259 TKYYRKILDDD

-302 KSPNHLGSRLGK
+302 KSPNHLGSHLGK

-323 RIELDRPLLQGD
+323 RIELDRTLLQGD

-384 TTDKSLEITDFT
+384 TTDKSLEITEFT
-396 ITRKVPINIDV
+396 ITRKVPINIEV
-407 KTKVGEEF
+407 KAKVGEVF

-452 LGNTPFVAKHISI
+452 LGNTPFVSKHISI

-500 IINEVTFDKINIK
+500 IINEVTFDKINTK
-513 EIIDLEDYQEVE
+513 EIIDLDNYVEIE
-525 RNPFY
+525 RNPFN
-530 IKNVLKDK
+530 IKDVLKDK
-538 SVVSNLFRPTTNV
+538 GIVSNLYKPTSDV
-551 IASYHLNVFNSYTA
+551 VASYHLNVFNSYTA

-576 TLSVELNNIELKEL
+576 TLSVELNNIELKDL
-590 IESIRKKHG
+590 IESIRKRFG
-599 NIPLVV
+599 NIPIII
-605 KTKGYVEVMII
+605 KTKGYVEVMLI
-616 KSNILNI
+616 KGNILNI
-623 DKDTTYTL
+623 DKDTSYTL

-637 KFKVYFDGRCTH
+637 KFKVYFDGRCTY
-649 INSSYSLNLDEKEFS
+649 INSSYNLDLDEKEFN

-670 MNKFLC
+670 YKS

>member
-1 MYLNINRKTVM
+1 
-12 FMELL
+12 MELL

-25 FYAAINNGADAIY
+25 FYAALNNGADAIY

-51 NFTIDELKTILKLGK
+51 NFTEDELKTVLKLGK
-66 IYGVK
+66 IYGIK

-78 LVKDNE
+78 LVKENE
-84 VQDFL
+84 VEDFL
-89 KEVEFLYSLGVD
+89 KEVEFLYNLGVD

-112 LCLKKYPNL
+112 LCLEKYPNL

-132 SYETIKLLYEMGV
+132 SYETIKLLYVMGV

-150 PREMSINDIK
+150 PREMSIDEIRQ
-160 KIDIPIEIE
+160 IDIPIELE

-232 SIKQLPSNVVSLKIE
+232 GIKKLPRNVVSLKIE

-259 TKYYRKILDDE
+259 TKYYRKILDGE
-270 ELTTKDLEDLKSM
+270 ELSTKDLEDLKSM

-302 KSPNHLGSRLGK
+302 KSPNHLGRHLGK

-323 RIELDRPLLQGD
+323 RIELDKTLLQGD

-346 IVNYLYDLKDNLI
+346 IVNYLYDMKDNLI
-359 NKGNPKQIVEV
+359 NKGNSKQIVEV

-407 KTKVGEEF
+407 KAKVGEEF
-415 TLSFSDLSHTVTYTG
+415 VLTFSDLKHTVTYRG
-430 NVVEKSINNP
+430 SIVEKSINNP
-440 ISKERLISQLEK
+440 ISKDRLISQLEK
-452 LGNTPFVAKHISI
+452 LGNTPFITKHINI

-500 IINEVTFDKINIK
+500 IIKEVTFDKINTK
-513 EIIDLEDYQEVE
+513 EIIDLDSYKEVE

-530 IKNVLKDK
+530 LKDVLKDK
-538 SVVSNLFRPTTNV
+538 SIVSNLFRPTADV

-565 YYLYKLGYKAV
+565 YYLYKLGYKAI
-576 TLSVELNNIELKEL
+576 TLSVELNNIELKDL
-590 IESIRKKHG
+590 IESIRKRFG
-599 NIPLVV
+599 NIPLII
-605 KTKGYVEVMII
+605 KTKGYVEVMLI
-616 KSNILNI
+616 KGNILNI
-623 DKDTTYTL
+623 DKDTPYTL
-631 VNVKND
+631 GNVRND

-649 INSSYSLNLDEKEFS
+649 INSSYSINLDEKELEF
-664 YDNVYF
+664 DNVYF
-670 MNKFLC
+670 MGGKL

>member
-1 MYLNINRKTVM
+1 
-12 FMELL
+12 MELL

-25 FYAAINNGADAIY
+25 FYAALNNGADAIY

-51 NFTIDELKTILKLGK
+51 NFTSDELKTVLRLGK

-78 LVKDNE
+78 LVKENE
-84 VQDFL
+84 VDDFL
-89 KEVEFLYSLGVD
+89 KEVEFLYNLGVD

-112 LCLKKYPNL
+112 LCLEKYPNL
-121 VIHASTQVNSS
+121 EIHASTQVNSS

-150 PREMSINDIK
+150 PREMSIDEIR

-221 LLSMKELNTSA
+221 LLSMKELNTST
-232 SIKQLPSNVVSLKIE
+232 SINKLPSNVVSLKIE

-259 TKYYRKILDDE
+259 TKYYRKILDGD

-283 FYRGFTKGH
+283 FYREFTKGH

-302 KSPNHLGSRLGK
+302 KSPNHLGSHLGK
-314 VIDVNDERI
+314 VIDVNDEKI
-323 RIELDRPLLQGD
+323 RIELDRTLLQGD
-335 GIRFRESNKGM
+335 GIRFKESNKGM
-346 IVNYLYDLKDNLI
+346 IVNFLYDLKDNLI
-359 NKGNPKQIVEV
+359 NKGNPKQIVEI
-370 DNKVKLTSLDEVRK
+370 DNKVKLTNLDEVRK

-396 ITRKVPINIDV
+396 IIRKVPINIEV
-407 KTKVGEEF
+407 KAKVGEVF
-415 TLSFSDLSHTVTYTG
+415 TLTFSDLTNSVTYTG

-440 ISKERLISQLEK
+440 LSKERLISQLEK

-477 LNIARRTLSERLIG
+477 LNVARRTLSERLIG

-500 IINEVTFDKINIK
+500 IINEVTFDKINTK
-513 EIIDLEDYQEVE
+513 EIIDLNNYREVE

-530 IKNVLKDK
+530 IKDILKDK
-538 SVVSNLFRPTTNV
+538 SIVSNLYKPITDV

-576 TLSVELNNIELKEL
+576 TLSVELNNIELKDL
-590 IESIRKKHG
+590 IESIRKKFG
-599 NIPLVV
+599 NIPIII

-616 KSNILNI
+616 KGNILNI
-623 DKDTTYTL
+623 DKDTPYTL

-649 INSSYSLNLDEKEFS
+649 INSSYSLNLDKKELEF
-664 YDNVYF
+664 DNVYF
-670 MNKFLC
+670 EGEKYGN

>member
-1 MYLNINRKTVM
+1 
-12 FMELL
+12 MELL

-51 NFTIDELKTILKLGK
+51 NFTIDELKTVLKLGK

-150 PREMSINDIK
+150 PREMSINEIK

-221 LLSMKELNTSA
+221 LLSMKELNTSLD
-232 SIKQLPSNVVSLKIE
+232 IKTLPSNVVSLKIE

-259 TKYYRKILDDE
+259 TKYYRKILDGE
-270 ELTTKDLEDLKSM
+270 ELSTKDLEDLKSM

-292 LFNDEDLINK
+292 LFNDSDLINK
-302 KSPNHLGSRLGK
+302 KSPNHLGSHLGK

-335 GIRFRESNKGM
+335 GIRFKESNKGM
-346 IVNYLYDLKDNLI
+346 IVNFLYDLKDNLI

-396 ITRKVPINIDV
+396 ITRKVPINIEV
-407 KTKVGEEF
+407 KAKVGEEF

-452 LGNTPFVAKHISI
+452 LGNTPFISKHISI

-500 IINEVTFDKINIK
+500 IINEVTFDKINTK
-513 EIIDLEDYQEVE
+513 ETIDLDSYQEVE
-525 RNPFY
+525 RNPFN
-530 IKNVLKDK
+530 IKEVLNDK
-538 SVVSNLFRPTTNV
+538 SIVSNLYRPTTDV

-576 TLSVELNNIELKEL
+576 TLSVELNNVELKDL

-616 KSNILNI
+616 KGNILNI

-664 YDNVYF
+664 YNNVYF
-670 MNKFLC
+670 TGENHGN

>member
-1 MYLNINRKTVM
+1 
-12 FMELL
+12 MELL

-25 FYAAINNGADAIY
+25 FYAALNNGADAIY

-51 NFTIDELKTILKLGK
+51 NFTSDELKTVLRLGK

-78 LVKDNE
+78 LVKENE
-84 VQDFL
+84 VDDFL
-89 KEVEFLYSLGVD
+89 KEVEFLYNLGVD

-112 LCLKKYPNL
+112 LCLEKYPNL
-121 VIHASTQVNSS
+121 EIHASTQVNSS

-150 PREMSINDIK
+150 PREMSIDEIR

-221 LLSMKELNTSA
+221 LLSMKELNTST
-232 SIKQLPSNVVSLKIE
+232 SINKLPSNVVSLKIE

-259 TKYYRKILDDE
+259 TKYYRKILDGD

-283 FYRGFTKGH
+283 FYREFTKGH

-302 KSPNHLGSRLGK
+302 KSPNHLGSHLGK
-314 VIDVNDERI
+314 VIDVNDEKI
-323 RIELDRPLLQGD
+323 RIELDRTLLQGD
-335 GIRFRESNKGM
+335 GIRFKESNKGM
-346 IVNYLYDLKDNLI
+346 IVNFLYDLKDNLI
-359 NKGNPKQIVEV
+359 NKGNPKQIVEI
-370 DNKVKLTSLDEVRK
+370 DNKVKLTNLDEVRK

-396 ITRKVPINIDV
+396 IIRKVPINIEV
-407 KTKVGEEF
+407 KAKVGEVF
-415 TLSFSDLSHTVTYTG
+415 TLTFSDLTNSVTYTG

-440 ISKERLISQLEK
+440 LSKERLISQLEK

-477 LNIARRTLSERLIG
+477 LNVARRTLSERLIG

-500 IINEVTFDKINIK
+500 IINEVTFDKINTK
-513 EIIDLEDYQEVE
+513 EIIDLNNYREVE

-530 IKNVLKDK
+530 IKDILKDK
-538 SVVSNLFRPTTNV
+538 SIVSNLYKPITDV

-576 TLSVELNNIELKEL
+576 TLSVELNNIELKDL
-590 IESIRKKHG
+590 IESIRKKFG
-599 NIPLVV
+599 NIPIII

-616 KSNILNI
+616 KGNILNI
-623 DKDTTYTL
+623 DKDTPYTL

-649 INSSYSLNLDEKEFS
+649 INSSYSLNLDEKELEF
-664 YDNVYF
+664 DNVYF
-670 MNKFLC
+670 EGEKYGN

>member
-1 MYLNINRKTVM
+1 
-12 FMELL
+12 MELL

-51 NFTIDELKTILKLGK
+51 NFTIDELKTVLKLGK

-84 VQDFL
+84 VEDFL

-112 LCLKKYPNL
+112 LCLEKYPNL
-121 VIHASTQVNSS
+121 TIHASTQVNSS
-132 SYETIKLLYEMGV
+132 SYETIKLLYETGV

-150 PREMSINDIK
+150 PREMSINEIK

-221 LLSMKELNTSA
+221 LLSMKELNTSLD
-232 SIKQLPSNVVSLKIE
+232 IKKLPSNVTSLKIE

-259 TKYYRKILDDE
+259 TKYYRKILDNE
-270 ELTTKDLEDLKSM
+270 ELSTKDLEDLKSM

-292 LFNDEDLINK
+292 LFNDSDLINK
-302 KSPNHLGSRLGK
+302 KSPNHLGSHLGK

-335 GIRFRESNKGM
+335 GIRFKESNKGM
-346 IVNYLYDLKDNLI
+346 IVNFLYDLKDNLI

-407 KTKVGEEF
+407 KAKVGEVF
-415 TLSFSDLSHTVTYTG
+415 TLSFSDLSHTVTYTD
-430 NVVEKSINNP
+430 NVVEKS
-440 ISKERLISQLEK
+440 
-452 LGNTPFVAKHISI
+452 GNTPFISKHISI

-500 IINEVTFDKINIK
+500 IINKVTFDKINTK

-525 RNPFY
+525 RNPFN
-530 IKNVLKDK
+530 IKDVLKDK
-538 SVVSNLFRPTTNV
+538 SIVSNLYKPTTNV
-551 IASYHLNVFNSYTA
+551 VASYHLNVFNSYTA

-576 TLSVELNNIELKEL
+576 TLSVELNNVELKDL

-616 KSNILNI
+616 KGNILNI
-623 DKDTTYTL
+623 DKDTSYTL

-637 KFKVYFDGRCTH
+637 KFKTYFDGRCTH
-649 INSSYSLNLDEKEFS
+649 INSSYSLDLDEKEFN

-670 MNKFLC
+670 YKS

>member
-1 MYLNINRKTVM
+1 
-12 FMELL
+12 MELL

-25 FYAAINNGADAIY
+25 FYAALNNGADAIY

-51 NFTIDELKTILKLGK
+51 NFTDDELKTVLKLGK

-78 LVKDNE
+78 LVKETE
-84 VQDFL
+84 VEDFL
-89 KEVEFLYSLGVD
+89 KEVEFLYNLGVD

-112 LCLKKYPNL
+112 LCLEKYPNL
-121 VIHASTQVNSS
+121 TIHASTQANSS
-132 SYETIKLLYEMGV
+132 SYETIKLLYETGV

-150 PREMSINDIK
+150 PREMSVDEIK

-221 LLSMKELNTSA
+221 LLSMKELNTSVG
-232 SIKQLPSNVVSLKIE
+232 IKKLPSNVISLKIE

-259 TKYYRKILDDE
+259 TRYYRKILDNE

-292 LFNDEDLINK
+292 LFNDSDLINK
-302 KSPNHLGSRLGK
+302 KSPNHLGSHLGK

-323 RIELDRPLLQGD
+323 KIELDRPLLQGD

-359 NKGNPKQIVEV
+359 NKGNPKQIIEV

-384 TTDKSLEITDFT
+384 TTDKSLEINDFT
-396 ITRKVPINIDV
+396 ITRKVPINIEV
-407 KTKVGEEF
+407 KAKVGEEF
-415 TLSFSDLSHTVTYTG
+415 ILTFSDLKHPVTYTG

-440 ISKERLISQLEK
+440 TSKERIISQLEK
-452 LGNTPFVAKHISI
+452 LGNTPFITKHISI

-500 IINEVTFDKINIK
+500 IIKDISFDKINTK
-513 EIIDLEDYQEVE
+513 EIIDLESYQEVE

-530 IKNVLKDK
+530 LKDVLKDK
-538 SVVSNLFRPTTNV
+538 SIVSNLFRPTTNV
-551 IASYHLNVFNSYTA
+551 IASYHLNAFNSYTA

-576 TLSVELNNIELKEL
+576 ILSVELSTLELKSL
-590 IESIRKKHG
+590 IESIRNKFG
-599 NIPLVV
+599 NIPIII
-605 KTKGYVEVMII
+605 KTEGYVEVMLI
-616 KSNILNI
+616 KDNILNI
-623 DKDTTYTL
+623 DKDTPYTL

-649 INSSYSLNLDEKEFS
+649 INSSYSLNLDEKELEF
-664 YDNVYF
+664 DNVYF
-670 MNKFLC
+670 EGEKYGN

>member
-1 MYLNINRKTVM
+1 M
-12 FMELL
+12 FVELL

-25 FYAAINNGADAIY
+25 FYTALNNGADAIY
-38 LSGKMFGARSYAK
+38 LSGKMFGARAYAK
-51 NFTIDELKTILKLGK
+51 NFTEDELKTVLKLGK

-78 LVKDNE
+78 LVKENE
-84 VQDFL
+84 VEDFL
-89 KEVEFLYSLGVD
+89 NEVEFLYNLGVD

-112 LCLKKYPNL
+112 LCLEKYPNL
-121 VIHASTQVNSS
+121 TIHASTQVNSS

-150 PREMSINDIK
+150 PREMSIDEIRQ
-160 KIDIPIEIE
+160 IDIPIELE

-184 LFSSMLGG
+184 LFSSMLGN

-211 KDKTLIDEGY
+211 KDKTLIDSGY
-221 LLSMKELNTSA
+221 LLSMKELNTSLNVKA
-232 SIKQLPSNVVSLKIE
+232 LPSNVTSLKIE
-247 GRMKSPSYVGFI
+247 GRMKNPSYVGFI
-259 TKYYRKILDDE
+259 TKYYRKILDGE
-270 ELTTKDLEDLKSM
+270 ELTNNTIEDLKSM

-302 KSPNHLGSRLGK
+302 KSPNHLGSHLGM

-323 RIELDRPLLQGD
+323 RIELDKPLLQGD
-335 GIRFRESNKGM
+335 GIRFKESNKGM

-359 NKGNPKQIVEV
+359 NKGSSKQIVEV

-407 KTKVGEEF
+407 KAKVGEEF
-415 TLSFSDLSHTVTYTG
+415 VLTFSDLSHTVTYKG
-430 NVVEKSINNP
+430 SIVEKSINNP
-440 ISKERLISQLEK
+440 ISKDRLITQLEK
-452 LGNTPFVAKHISI
+452 LGNTPFITKHINI

-500 IINEVTFDKINIK
+500 IIREVCFDKINTK
-513 EIIDLEDYQEVE
+513 EVIDLDNYREID

-530 IKNVLKDK
+530 LKDSLKDK
-538 SVVSNLFRPTTNV
+538 SIVSNLFRPTTNV
-551 IASYHLNVFNSYTA
+551 IASYHLNVFNSYTV
-565 YYLYKLGYKAV
+565 YYLYKLGYKAI
-576 TLSVELNNIELKEL
+576 TLSVELNSLELKNL
-590 IESIRKKHG
+590 IESIRKKYG
-599 NIPLVV
+599 NIPIVI
-605 KTKGYVEVMII
+605 KTKGYVEVMLI
-616 KSNILNI
+616 KGNILNI
-623 DKDTTYTL
+623 DKDTPYTL

-637 KFKVYFDGRCTH
+637 KFKVYFDGCCTH
-649 INSSYSLNLDEKEFS
+649 INSSYSLNLDEKELTF
-664 YDNVYF
+664 DNVYF
-670 MNKFLC
+670 MGEDYES

>member
-1 MYLNINRKTVM
+1 
-12 FMELL
+12 MELL

-25 FYAAINNGADAIY
+25 FYAALNNGADAIY

-51 NFTIDELKTILKLGK
+51 NFTSDELKTVLRLGK

-78 LVKDNE
+78 LVKENE
-84 VQDFL
+84 VDDFL
-89 KEVEFLYSLGVD
+89 KEVEFLYNLGVD

-112 LCLKKYPNL
+112 LCLEKYPNL
-121 VIHASTQVNSS
+121 EIHASTQVNSS

-150 PREMSINDIK
+150 PREMSIDEIR

-221 LLSMKELNTSA
+221 LLSMKELNTST
-232 SIKQLPSNVVSLKIE
+232 SINKLPSNVVSLKIE

-259 TKYYRKILDDE
+259 TKYYRKILDGD

-283 FYRGFTKGH
+283 FYREFTKGH

-302 KSPNHLGSRLGK
+302 KSPNHLGSHLGK
-314 VIDVNDERI
+314 VIDVNDEKI
-323 RIELDRPLLQGD
+323 RIELDRTLLQGD
-335 GIRFRESNKGM
+335 GIRFKESNKGM
-346 IVNYLYDLKDNLI
+346 IVNFLYDLKDNLI

-370 DNKVKLTSLDEVRK
+370 DNKVKLTNLDEVRK

-396 ITRKVPINIDV
+396 ITRKIPINIEV
-407 KTKVGEEF
+407 KAKVGEVF
-415 TLSFSDLSHTVTYTG
+415 TLTFSDLTNSVTYTG

-440 ISKERLISQLEK
+440 LSKERLISQLEK

-477 LNIARRTLSERLIG
+477 LNVARRTLSERLIG

-500 IINEVTFDKINIK
+500 IINEVTFDKINTK
-513 EIIDLEDYQEVE
+513 EIIDLNNYREVE

-530 IKNVLKDK
+530 IKDILKDK
-538 SVVSNLFRPTTNV
+538 SIVSNLYKPITDV

-576 TLSVELNNIELKEL
+576 TLSVELNNIELKDL
-590 IESIRKKHG
+590 IESIRKKFG
-599 NIPLVV
+599 NIPIII
-605 KTKGYVEVMII
+605 KTKGYVEVMTI
-616 KSNILNI
+616 KGNILNI
-623 DKDTTYTL
+623 DKDTPYTL

-649 INSSYSLNLDEKEFS
+649 INSSYSLNLDEKELEF
-664 YDNVYF
+664 DNVYF
-670 MNKFLC
+670 EGEKYGN

>member
-1 MYLNINRKTVM
+1 
-12 FMELL
+12 MELL

-25 FYAAINNGADAIY
+25 FYAALNNGADAIY

-51 NFTIDELKTILKLGK
+51 NFTEEELITVLKLGK

-78 LVKDNE
+78 LVKENE
-84 VQDFL
+84 VEDFL
-89 KEVEFLYSLGVD
+89 KEVEFLYNLGVD
-101 AILMQDFGMIS
+101 AVLMQDFGMIS
-112 LCLKKYPNL
+112 LCLEKYPNL
-121 VIHASTQVNSS
+121 TIHASTQVNSS

-150 PREMSINDIK
+150 PREMSIDEIK
-160 KIDIPIEIE
+160 KIDIPVELE

-192 RSGNRGECV
+192 RSANRGDCV

-211 KDKTLIDEGY
+211 KDNTLIDEGY
-221 LLSMKELNTSA
+221 LLSMKELNTSID
-232 SIKQLPSNVVSLKIE
+232 IKKLPSNVTSLKIE

-259 TKYYRKILDDE
+259 TKYYRKILDGE
-270 ELTTKDLEDLKSM
+270 ELSIKTIEDLKSM

-292 LFNDEDLINK
+292 LFNDNDLINK
-302 KSPNHLGSRLGK
+302 LSPNHLGSHLGK
-314 VIDVNDERI
+314 VIDVNDARI
-323 RIELDRPLLQGD
+323 RIELDKPLLQGD

-359 NKGNPKQIVEV
+359 NKGNSKQIVEV

-407 KTKVGEEF
+407 KAKVGEAF
-415 TLSFSDLSHTVTYTG
+415 TLTFRDLTHSVTYTG

-440 ISKERLISQLEK
+440 ISKDRLIRKIKK
-452 LGNTPFVAKHISI
+452 LGNTPFITKHINI

-491 ERLNDYKEP
+491 ERLNDYNEP
-500 IINEVTFDKINIK
+500 IVKEVTFDKINTK
-513 EIIDLEDYQEVE
+513 EVIDLDSYGEVE
-525 RNPFY
+525 RNFFY
-530 IKNVLKDK
+530 LKDILKNK
-538 SVVSNLFRPTTNV
+538 SIVSNLFRPTTN
-551 IASYHLNVFNSYTA
+551 IISSYHLNVYNSYTA
-565 YYLYKLGYKAV
+565 YYLYKLGYKAI
-576 TLSVELNNIELKEL
+576 TLSVELNSLELKNL
-590 IESIRKKHG
+590 IESIRQKHG
-599 NIPLVV
+599 NIPLII
-605 KTKGYVEVMII
+605 KTKGYIEVMLI
-616 KSNILNI
+616 KGNILNI
-623 DKDTTYTL
+623 DKDTSYSL

-637 KFKVYFDGRCTH
+637 KFKTYFDGKCTH
-649 INSSYSLNLDEKEFS
+649 IDSSYSFNLDEKEFN

-670 MNKFLC
+670 SK

>member
-1 MYLNINRKTVM
+1 MI

-25 FYAAINNGADAIY
+25 FYAGLNAGADAIY

-51 NFTIDELKTILKLGK
+51 NFTEDELKTVLKLGK

-78 LVKDNE
+78 LVKETE
-84 VQDFL
+84 VDDFL
-89 KEVEFLYSLGVD
+89 NEVEFLYSLGVD

-112 LCLKKYPNL
+112 LCLEKYPNL

-145 KRVVL
+145 KRIVL
-150 PREMSINDIK
+150 PREMSIDEIK
-160 KIDIPIEIE
+160 KIDIPIELE

-221 LLSMKELNTSA
+221 LLSMKELNTSVD
-232 SIKQLPSNVVSLKIE
+232 IKKLPSNVVSLKIE

-259 TKYYRKILDDE
+259 TKYYRKILDGE
-270 ELTTKDLEDLKSM
+270 ELSFKTIEDLKSM

-292 LFNDEDLINK
+292 LFNDNDLINK
-302 KSPNHLGSRLGK
+302 KSPNHLGSHLGK

-323 RIELDRPLLQGD
+323 RIELDKPLLQGD
-335 GIRFRESNKGM
+335 GIRFKESNKGM
-346 IVNYLYDLKDNLI
+346 IVNYLYDMKDNLI
-359 NKGNPKQIVEV
+359 NKGNSKQIVEV
-370 DNKVKLTSLDEVRK
+370 DNKVKLASLDEVRK

-407 KTKVGEEF
+407 KAKVGEEF
-415 TLSFSDLSHTVTYTG
+415 VLTFSDLSHTVTYRS
-430 NVVEKSINNP
+430 NIVEKSINNP
-440 ISKERLISQLEK
+440 ISKDRLISQLEK

-491 ERLNDYKEP
+491 ERLNDYREP
-500 IINEVTFDKINIK
+500 IIKEVTFDKINTT
-513 EIIDLEDYQEVE
+513 ENIDLDSYIEVE

-530 IKNVLKDK
+530 IKDVLKDK
-538 SVVSNLFRPTTNV
+538 SIVSNLFRPTTDV
-551 IASYHLNVFNSYTA
+551 IASYHLNVFNSYTV
-565 YYLYKLGYKAV
+565 YYLYKLGYKGI
-576 TLSVELNNIELKEL
+576 TLSVEFNSLELKDL
-590 IESIRKKHG
+590 IESIRKRFG
-599 NIPLVV
+599 NIPLII
-605 KTKGYVEVMII
+605 KTKGYVEVMFI
-616 KSNILNI
+616 KGNILNI
-623 DKDTTYTL
+623 DKDTSYTL

-637 KFKVYFDGRCTH
+637 KFKTYFDGRCTH
-649 INSSYSLNLDEKEFS
+649 INSSYSINLDEKDFN

-670 MNKFLC
+670 IR

>member
-1 MYLNINRKTVM
+1 
-12 FMELL
+12 MELL

-25 FYAAINNGADAIY
+25 FYAALNNGADAIY

-51 NFTIDELKTILKLGK
+51 NFTEEELITVLKLGK

-78 LVKDNE
+78 LVKENE
-84 VQDFL
+84 VDDFL

-112 LCLKKYPNL
+112 LCLEKYPNL
-121 VIHASTQVNSS
+121 TIHASTQVNSS

-150 PREMSINDIK
+150 PREMSIDEIK
-160 KIDIPIEIE
+160 KIDIPVELE

-192 RSGNRGECV
+192 RSANRGDCV

-211 KDKTLIDEGY
+211 KDNTLIDEGY
-221 LLSMKELNTSA
+221 LLSMKELNTSID
-232 SIKQLPSNVVSLKIE
+232 IKKLPSNVTSLKIE

-259 TKYYRKILDDE
+259 TKYYRKILDGE
-270 ELTTKDLEDLKSM
+270 ELSIKTIEDLKSM

-292 LFNDEDLINK
+292 LFNDNDLINK
-302 KSPNHLGSRLGK
+302 LSPNHLGSHLGK
-314 VIDVNDERI
+314 VIDVNDARI
-323 RIELDRPLLQGD
+323 RIELDKPLLQGD

-359 NKGNPKQIVEV
+359 NKGNSKQIVEV

-407 KTKVGEEF
+407 KAKVGEAF
-415 TLSFSDLSHTVTYTG
+415 TLTFRDLTHSVTYTG

-440 ISKERLISQLEK
+440 ISKDRLISQLEK
-452 LGNTPFVAKHISI
+452 LGNTPFITKHINI

-491 ERLNDYKEP
+491 ERLNDYNEP
-500 IINEVTFDKINIK
+500 IVKEVTFDKINTK
-513 EIIDLEDYQEVE
+513 EVIDLDSYGEVE
-525 RNPFY
+525 RNFFY
-530 IKNVLKDK
+530 LKDILKNK
-538 SVVSNLFRPTTNV
+538 SIVSNLFRPTTN
-551 IASYHLNVFNSYTA
+551 IISSYHLNVYNSYTA
-565 YYLYKLGYKAV
+565 YYLYKLGYKAI
-576 TLSVELNNIELKEL
+576 TLSVELNSLELKNL
-590 IESIRKKHG
+590 IESIRQKHG
-599 NIPLVV
+599 NIPLII
-605 KTKGYVEVMII
+605 KTKGYIEVMLI
-616 KSNILNI
+616 KGNILNI
-623 DKDTTYTL
+623 DKDTSYSL

-637 KFKVYFDGRCTH
+637 KFKTYFDGKCTH
-649 INSSYSLNLDEKEFS
+649 IDSSYSFNLDEKEFN

-670 MNKFLC
+670 SK

>member
-1 MYLNINRKTVM
+1 
-12 FMELL
+12 MELL

-51 NFTIDELKTILKLGK
+51 NFTIDELKTVLKLGK

-150 PREMSINDIK
+150 PREMSIDEIK
-160 KIDIPIEIE
+160 KIDIPIELE
-169 VFIHGALC
+169 VFVHGALC

-346 IVNYLYDLKDNLI
+346 IVNYLYNLKDNLI
-359 NKGNPKQIVEV
+359 NKGNSKQIVEV

-407 KTKVGEEF
+407 KAKVGEVF

-465 DMDEDIFIRIGD
+465 DMDKDKDIFIRIGD

-500 IINEVTFDKINIK
+500 IINEVTFDKINTK
-513 EIIDLEDYQEVE
+513 EIIDLDNYGEVE

-530 IKNVLKDK
+530 IKDVLKDK
-538 SVVSNLFRPTTNV
+538 SIVSNLYKPTTDV
-551 IASYHLNVFNSYTA
+551 TSSYHLNVFNSYTA

-590 IESIRKKHG
+590 IESIRKRFG
-599 NIPLVV
+599 NIPIVI
-605 KTKGYVEVMII
+605 KTKGYVEVMLI
-616 KSNILNI
+616 KGNILNI
-623 DKDTTYTL
+623 DKDTSYTL

-637 KFKVYFDGRCTH
+637 KFKNYFDGRCTH

-670 MNKFLC
+670 I

>member
-1 MYLNINRKTVM
+1 
-12 FMELL
+12 MELL

-25 FYAAINNGADAIY
+25 FYAGLNAGADAIY

-51 NFTIDELKTILKLGK
+51 NFTDDELKTVLKLGK

-78 LVKDNE
+78 LVKEQE
-84 VQDFL
+84 VEDFL

-112 LCLKKYPNL
+112 LCLEKYPNL

-150 PREMSINDIK
+150 PREMSIDEIK

-221 LLSMKELNTSA
+221 LLSMKELNTSVD
-232 SIKQLPSNVVSLKIE
+232 IKKLPHNVTSLKIE

-259 TKYYRKILDDE
+259 TKYYRKILDGE
-270 ELTTKDLEDLKSM
+270 ELSTKDLEDLKSM

-292 LFNDEDLINK
+292 LFNDEYLINK
-302 KSPNHLGSRLGK
+302 KSPNHLGSHLGK

-323 RIELDRPLLQGD
+323 RIELDKPLLQGD
-335 GIRFRESNKGM
+335 GIRFKESNKGM

-359 NKGNPKQIVEV
+359 NKGNFKQIIEV

-407 KTKVGEEF
+407 KAKVGEEF
-415 TLSFSDLSHTVTYTG
+415 VLTFNDLKHTVTYTG

-440 ISKERLISQLEK
+440 ISKDRLISQLEK
-452 LGNTPFVAKHISI
+452 LGNTPFITKHINV

-477 LNIARRTLSERLIG
+477 LNVARRTLSERLIG

-500 IINEVTFDKINIK
+500 IIKEVTFDKINTK
-513 EIIDLEDYQEVE
+513 EIIDLDSYEKIE

-530 IKNVLKDK
+530 LKDVLKDK
-538 SVVSNLFRPTTNV
+538 SIVSNLFRPTTNV
-551 IASYHLNVFNSYTA
+551 TSSYHLNVFNSYTA

-576 TLSVELNNIELKEL
+576 TLSVELNSSELKDL
-590 IESIRKKHG
+590 IESIRKR
-599 NIPLVV
+599 LV
-605 KTKGYVEVMII
+605 I
-616 KSNILNI
+616 
-623 DKDTTYTL
+623 
-631 VNVKND
+631 
-637 KFKVYFDGRCTH
+637 FH
-649 INSSYSLNLDEKEFS
+649 
-664 YDNVYF
+664 
-670 MNKFLC
+670 